1 MLELT
6 AEEMS
11 HVAGIIHRHQGPVN
25 EQALRDCV
33 NTILGEY
40 GKKNVS
46 TEDDLRALQ
55 ERLKQRKGIK
65 A

>member
-1 MLELT
+1 
-6 AEEMS
+6 MS
-11 HVAGIIHRHQGPVN
+11 HIVGIYQGLKTVN
-25 EQALRDCV
+25 EDALRDCV
-33 NTILGEY
+33 NTILAEY